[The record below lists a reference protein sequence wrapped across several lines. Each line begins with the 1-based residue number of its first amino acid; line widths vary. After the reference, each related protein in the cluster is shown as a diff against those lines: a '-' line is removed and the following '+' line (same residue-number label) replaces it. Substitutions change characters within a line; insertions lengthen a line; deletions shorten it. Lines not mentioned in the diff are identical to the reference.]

1 MSPAAS
7 SNLWNDQDQL
17 KSPKHHIILFT
28 LPASRASAG
37 GECDFW
43 TAFVRRK
50 TWWDF
55 CQCNHHQPQRH
66 NEDEYDDG
74 GDGDDDDDDD
84 ASQAPPHSAP
94 FSALYSTHIAPPQGD
109 TSPSSTSSPSS
120 SASSPSPSSSTMC
133 YYHDHDLLKTTATSN
148 WQGWLNQASHC
159 WTRGLVKQIVFL
171 QLCNF

>member
-1 MSPAAS
+1 MLQS
-7 SNLWNDQDQL
+7 SAYDQYRL
-17 KSPKHHIILFT
+17 KSPKHRIIFFPLS
-28 LPASRASAG
+28 ASRAFTG

-55 CQCNHHQPQRH
+55 CQCNHHQPQHH
-66 NEDEYDDG
+66 NEDEYDDDG
-74 GDGDDDDDDD
+74 GDDDDDDD
-84 ASQAPPHSAP
+84 DAYQAPPHSAP
-94 FSALYSTHIAPPQGD
+94 SSALYSTHIAPPQGD
-109 TSPSSTSSPSS
+109 ISPSS
-120 SASSPSPSSSTMC
+120 SSSSSSSLPSTLSLC
-133 YYHDHDLLKTTATSN
+133 HYHDNDLLKTTATSN